1 MKFLNSLLLTVL
13 TTGVVLAT
21 PPKTHSASR
30 YRDLYLDSPITDD
43 PLPDVVESPPSDLPD
58 WVLVGLTKFVNKT
71 EVEIMNKKDR
81 SRVIIPSKEASE
93 LGFEI
98 KSVVQDRNYLDNSVV
113 TLKKGKDTGEV
124 RFDPKFLVLKKVA
137 GTPARGANSSRNTST
152 PNGRTNTGRTNTR
165 TNTPP
170 VPGARTGNT
179 STNRTNSR
187 GSTTTNRG
195 TTSGSA
201 NRANI
206 PRPSNVPQPS
216 TPASSTNSTNSSNS
230 SSSSQGGR
238 TRYIRRR

>member
-1 MKFLNSLLLTVL
+1 MKFLNSLLFTLL
-13 TTGVVLAT
+13 ATGVVLAA

-30 YRDLYLDSPITDD
+30 YRDLYLNSPITD
-43 PLPDVVESPPSDLPD
+43 PPPPPVVEEGPPSDLPD

-71 EVEIMNKKDR
+71 EVEIMNVKDR

-93 LGFEI
+93 LGFEV

-137 GTPARGANSSRNTST
+137 GAPARGANSSRNNATR
-152 PNGRTNTGRTNTR
+152 NGRSNNTR

-170 VPGARTGNT
+170 VPGSRTGNT
-179 STNRTNSR
+179 STNRTSSR
-187 GSTTTNRG
+187 GATTTNRG
-195 TTSGSA
+195 TTNGNTS
-201 NRANI
+201 RTNI

-216 TPASSTNSTNSSNS
+216 TPATSTNSTNSSNS